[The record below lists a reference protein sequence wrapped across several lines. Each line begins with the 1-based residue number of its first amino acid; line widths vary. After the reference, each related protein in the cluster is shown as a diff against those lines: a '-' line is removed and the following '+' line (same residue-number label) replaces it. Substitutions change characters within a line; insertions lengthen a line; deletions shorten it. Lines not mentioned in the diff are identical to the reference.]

1 MASLFDEAATKNA
14 DEVLKINAENTD
26 ARMYRANLERHEK
39 QQNEMRNLRER
50 EAAEREAD
58 IRKQR
63 EAAERE
69 ADIRKQREAA
79 EREADIRK
87 QREAAE
93 RESAEREAD
102 IRPSS
107 QSVQAPL
114 PPLKKPTLRRRFYN
128 FMSNLSKY
136 RPFKKNKKIGGK
148 TRRKKRRRSRKV

>member
-14 DEVLKINAENTD
+14 DEILTINAENTD
-26 ARMYRANLERHEK
+26 ARKYRENLERHEK
-39 QQNEMRNLRER
+39 QQNEMRNLRE
-50 EAAEREAD
+50 
-58 IRKQR
+58 
-63 EAAERE
+63 
-69 ADIRKQREAA
+69 REAA